1 MIYSIQTTATAAESL
16 NQSLRR
22 QRDEHQCNCTNCGVC
37 VAECHFLSRYG
48 DPQQLASAYD
58 ANNPELLARPFECN
72 LCGLC
77 THICPEGLDPAQM
90 FLDMR
95 HEAFS
100 RGLSDL
106 PEHRG
111 LRKYERTGNSK
122 AYTWYALPDG
132 CDTIFFPG
140 CTLVGTR
147 AKTTGRVFEHLQQ
160 VIPNIGIVLDC
171 CNNPSHDLGDHPH
184 FSAMFEEMHT
194 YLTEHGIKQVL
205 VACPNCSKVFNQY
218 APELTTRTIYEVLA
232 EHPPPPSATI
242 ATIATMTTPVTI
254 HDPCVTRED
263 TAAQEAVRQLLA
275 RAGAK
280 VEEMPHSKGN
290 TICCGEGGGASCL
303 VPEQAQQWI
312 DQRLDEAQGKPI
324 VSYCAGCTNSF
335 SGKTTTGHVLD
346 LVFEPQTALTAGHK
360 VTRAPFTYLQ
370 RLKFKKNLQRTFP
383 AAITRER
390 SFIPPTA
397 RQPPSIIGKR
407 TFVSLMLFFIRR
419 LVPDNGAQRT
429 NSNRP
434 ATFCQNQK
442 HRSNP

>member
-1 MIYSIQTTATAAESL
+1 MTPSTTTATGDNETIA
-16 NQSLRR
+16 QDLRW
-22 QRDEHQCNCTNCGVC
+22 QLDDHQHNCSQCGVC
-37 VAECHFLSRYG
+37 VAECHFLTRYG
-48 DPQQLASAYD
+48 DPLQFAAAYAVD
-58 ANNPELLARPFECN
+58 DPELLARPFECT
-72 LCGLC
+72 LCSLC
-77 THICPEGLDPAQM
+77 TQVCPEDLDPARM
-90 FLDMR
+90 FLEMR
-95 HEAFS
+95 REAFS

-122 AYTWYALPDG
+122 AYSWYALPGG

-147 AKTTGRVFEHLQQ
+147 AETTGRVFEHLQQ
-160 VIPNIGIVLDC
+160 VIPNIGIILDC

-194 YLTEHGIKQVL
+194 YLTEQGIKKVL
-205 VACPNCSKVFNQY
+205 VACPNCAKVFHQY

-232 EHPPPPSATI
+232 ELPPTSSAAI
-242 ATIATMTTPVTI
+242 AAMVTRVTI
-254 HDPCVTRED
+254 HDPCVTRGD
-263 TAAQEAVRQLLA
+263 ATAQEAVRQLLA
-275 RAGAK
+275 RAGAQ

-312 DQRLDEAQGKPI
+312 DQRLVEAQGKPI

-360 VTRAPFTYLQ
+360 ISKAPFTYLQ

-390 SFIPPTA
+390 TFIPPTA
-397 RQPPSIIGKR
+397 RQPSSIIGKLAIVALLIVAIVAVHQ
-407 TFVSLMLFFIRR
+407 T
-419 LVPDNGAQRT
+419 GAALIAST
-429 NSNRP
+429 TP
-434 ATFCQNQK
+434 TTLGENQ
-442 HRSNP
+442 